1 MGMAAGPGRGGLKSE
16 INITPL
22 VDVVLVLLII
32 FMVVTPLMR
41 RGKAVQ
47 LPKSAH
53 SSKEEDK
60 GDPLVLSVTVDQK
73 LYVESELSPDVEHFK
88 ARVRQALSAE
98 PSRRVLLKADHAL
111 ACAEVQR
118 VMELIRASGAKSV
131 GLGVEELKEP

>member
-1 MGMAAGPGRGGLKSE
+1 MGMTGGAGRGGLKSD
-16 INITPL
+16 INVTPL

-41 RGKAVQ
+41 RGKAVE

-53 SSKEEDK
+53 SSKEEK

-73 LYVESELSPDVEHFK
+73 LYVESELSPDAEHFK
-88 ARVRQALSAE
+88 GRLQQELRSQ

-111 ACAEVQR
+111 ACAEVQK
-118 VMELIRASGAKSV
+118 VMELIQASGAKSV
-131 GLGVEELKEP
+131 GLGVEELKGP

>member
-1 MGMAAGPGRGGLKSE
+1 MGMLGGAGRGGLKSD
-16 INITPL
+16 INVTPL

-41 RGKAVQ
+41 RGKAVE

-53 SSKEEDK
+53 SSKEEK

-73 LYVESELSPDVEHFK
+73 LYIESELSPDAEHFK
-88 ARVRQALSAE
+88 GRLQEELRSQ

-111 ACAEVQR
+111 ACAEVQK
-118 VMELIRASGAKSV
+118 VMELLHASGAKSV

>member
-1 MGMAAGPGRGGLKSE
+1 MGMTGGAGRGGLRSE

-41 RGKAVQ
+41 RGKAVE

-53 SSKEEDK
+53 SSSEK

-73 LYVESELSPDVEHFK
+73 LYVESELSPDAEHFK
-88 ARVRQALSAE
+88 ERLQEELRSQ

-111 ACAEVQR
+111 ACAEVQK
-118 VMELIRASGAKSV
+118 VMELIQASGAKSV
-131 GLGVEELKEP
+131 GLGVEELKGP